1 MEEGETDLCHEYITD
16 THKHEYKIVGI
27 MERLN
32 YNIEG
37 YSAPGYVMITK
48 IDLEVF
54 MNIFSVLVK
63 DLAYFKERN
72 ISYV

>member
-1 MEEGETDLCHEYITD
+1 
-16 THKHEYKIVGI
+16 
-27 MERLN
+27 
-32 YNIEG
+32 
-37 YSAPGYVMITK
+37 MITK

-63 DLAYFKERN
+63 ALAYFKERN

>member
-1 MEEGETDLCHEYITD
+1 
-16 THKHEYKIVGI
+16 
-27 MERLN
+27 
-32 YNIEG
+32 
-37 YSAPGYVMITK
+37 MINK

>member
-1 MEEGETDLCHEYITD
+1 MSDICVLLGGGSFV
-16 THKHEYKIVGI
+16 VGLLT
-27 MERLN
+27 E
-32 YNIEG
+32 
-37 YSAPGYVMITK
+37 SAFK

>member
-1 MEEGETDLCHEYITD
+1 MSDICVLLGGGSFV
-16 THKHEYKIVGI
+16 VGLLT
-27 MERLN
+27 E
-32 YNIEG
+32 
-37 YSAPGYVMITK
+37 SAFK

-72 ISYV
+72 ISLSSTYKCNFLGADNKQ

>member
-1 MEEGETDLCHEYITD
+1 
-16 THKHEYKIVGI
+16 
-27 MERLN
+27 
-32 YNIEG
+32 
-37 YSAPGYVMITK
+37 MITK

-54 MNIFSVLVK
+54 VNTFSVLVK

>member
-1 MEEGETDLCHEYITD
+1 MSDICVLLRGGSFV
-16 THKHEYKIVGI
+16 VGLLT
-27 MERLN
+27 E
-32 YNIEG
+32 
-37 YSAPGYVMITK
+37 SAFN